1 VKSIFNA
8 YGHVHLNSF
17 KMYAPSIPRDDYSW
31 QKMFYTQAQETL
43 AKAMKTRS
51 FGHGANPM
59 VLNTEELATLWHF
72 PAIQIRA
79 PLIKKI
85 ESKRAEPPVSLPFGP
100 EGEIELGAPTEEEE
114 TPKIP
119 MLPMEEEVQE
129 VPITLPHEQSAQ
141 KDVGDSDLE
150 VISLP
155 TEEEEVVPAITL
167 PTEHKEE
174 DSPEVPMNL
183 PT

>member
-1 VKSIFNA
+1 
-8 YGHVHLNSF
+8 
-17 KMYAPSIPRDDYSW
+17 
-31 QKMFYTQAQETL
+31 
-43 AKAMKTRS
+43 
-51 FGHGANPM
+51 
-59 VLNTEELATLWHF
+59 
-72 PAIQIRA
+72 
-79 PLIKKI
+79 
-85 ESKRAEPPVSLPFGP
+85 
-100 EGEIELGAPTEEEE
+100 
-114 TPKIP
+114 
-119 MLPMEEEVQE
+119 VQE